1 MRPSSSWPPP
11 LPAAVGAE
19 LARLEAR
26 LGQTADPSVRAKLAE
41 LGDAAAARVLATV
54 AASGDRVRTLSGF
67 VVHLAKQEAMERN
80 AAGIPTAES
89 AACNSGPFR
98 ADDLAAEPDGM
109 EVESPHRWIST
120 GGLQNQSCFS
130 PPVASPVSNRGTTQ
144 AGCHGY
150 EYEMRGTLA
159 QDHTPSPV
167 CDITRR
173 VQLLDGPA
181 GRVVAATEFS
191 PTTGNA
197 SRATEASE
205 PSPQMIALGELEPV
219 RFFLIVVYLAGKKLE
234 EVVEDVN
241 YIMYLKSLPMDCFE
255 PEIWNKF
262 GHESL
267 PVSQRRK
274 FISPWTLGP
283 YFDNTRTHLQ
293 KVVGDDNVLIVKFA
307 DVPGVKNSADN
318 FGIYCMYYR
327 QIAED
332 GIFLGLRRFALIL
345 SKTITF
351 DVPMSDINVVII
363 DDELCKDEHGKI
375 ATDDGGEALIHTDGT
390 GRISFDL
397 AIKCP
402 VRVFKGNFLKGHE
415 LQDTVDPEKHRYL
428 VSYNLISSLLQLPK
442 KTIHI
447 RPSMIK
453 INADPT
459 SLGGLPFNSLEVVT
473 TSNRPRKSHT
483 SRNLIALLLCGN
495 VPAEYFIEIL
505 GKALEDANKT
515 RNKAGDSLEVALNHA
530 DMDDLTSARMILAG
544 IQPED
549 EAFLQYQLDIMTKE
563 ERKGF
568 QEGKIPIDDCCYLM
582 GTTDP
587 TGTLKPDQV
596 CVIHDNRQV
605 SGKVLVYK
613 PPGMHFGDIH
623 MLNATHIDGL
633 EEIVGNSKYAIIFPT
648 SGSRSLADEMANSDF
663 DGNMYWVSWNPQV
676 ALVSDSLPFTLLK
689 HFKPGTPW
697 KHKSQPKNTKQKKPQ
712 DYDGPELERLL
723 FCEFLRARFSP
734 SYVLG
739 TAANCWLTLM
749 DRFLTPE
756 VSQSEKDTV
765 KIHMLELVDIYYWAL
780 DAPKNGTKITI
791 PQRLMVKKYPHF
803 LEREPSYNS
812 TSLLGWIYDEA
823 KSQQSEPVLAIKISP
838 LKCFTEEAVSEDYKH
853 RWTSLYHN
861 EYLKQSSAL
870 CKVEDKEE
878 RNAGF
883 RELFRCF
890 RRIHYEA
897 EEFEASPRSK
907 LDLFSDACAI
917 YQVVYEHAAPRNEVS
932 KCGFAWKV
940 AGRTLCELYLLKH
953 GGETVTCL
961 RSVLEDA
968 FKKYRIATTSC
979 CSSRSSA
986 TRRGREE
993 QEEEEETIGMATRSV
1008 LAMLGRRCSSSA
1020 AASMGGKGVEIHQAF
1035 RPVPPPTSPFRRAA
1049 VGNPQFQ
1056 SARVSHGNP
1065 RLINASANYQ

>member
-219 RFFLIVVYLAGKKLE
+219 RFFLIVVYLAGGTK
-234 EVVEDVN
+234 
-241 YIMYLKSLPMDCFE
+241 
-255 PEIWNKF
+255 EISEAF
-262 GHESL
+262 
-267 PVSQRRK
+267 
-274 FISPWTLGP
+274 FISQNAILNDALAGP

-415 LQDTVDPEKHRYL
+415 
-428 VSYNLISSLLQLPK
+428 LQLPK

-663 DGNMYWVSWNPQV
+663 DGNMYWVSWNPQ
-676 ALVSDSLPFTLLK
+676 LLK

-823 KSQQSEPVLAIKISP
+823 KSQQSEPVLAI
-838 LKCFTEEAVSEDYKH
+838 TVSEDYKH

-870 CKVEDKEE
+870 CK
-878 RNAGF
+878 
-883 RELFRCF
+883 
-890 RRIHYEA
+890 IHYEA

-979 CSSRSSA
+979 SDVEAVVATLGDGAMHATS

-1049 VGNPQFQ
+1049 VGNPQVKRHHAS
-1056 SARVSHGNP
+1056 SAYLFSRVTTF
-1065 RLINASANYQ
+1065 